1 MNAKRRRFVD
11 EYLIDL
17 NATQAAIR
25 AGYSPHTA
33 IKQGS
38 RLLTFVD
45 VRAAVDAGLKE
56 RSQRVQVTADDV
68 ARETWALATGPGIPP
83 ATRVAALALMSKH
96 TGGFTDRTEHSGAVG
111 VTVIRRETPPIDDD

>member
-1 MNAKRRRFVD
+1 MLPKRQRFVQ
-11 EYLIDL
+11 EYIIDL
-17 NATQAAIR
+17 NGTQAAIR
-25 AGYSPHTA
+25 AGYSARTA
-33 IKQGS
+33 NEQAS
-38 RLLTFVD
+38 RLLAD
-45 VRAAVDAGLKE
+45 ASVRAAVDAGLKE

-96 TGGFTDRTEHSGAVG
+96 TGGFADRTEHSGAVG